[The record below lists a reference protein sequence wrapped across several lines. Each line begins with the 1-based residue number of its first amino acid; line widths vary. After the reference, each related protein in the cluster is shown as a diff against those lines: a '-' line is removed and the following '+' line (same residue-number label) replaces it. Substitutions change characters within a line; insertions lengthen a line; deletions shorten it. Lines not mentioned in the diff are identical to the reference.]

1 MIKEIHEYDFLNV
14 VGSQNVI
21 SYFYTNT
28 FHQYIDQ
35 HTAVVSY
42 SAYFCKDQ
50 FIYSIFNIAIY
61 NNLNIYNIHQ
71 MYNLNP

>member
-1 MIKEIHEYDFLNV
+1 MIKEIHKYDFLNV

-28 FHQYIDQ
+28 LHQYIDK

-50 FIYSIFNIAIY
+50 FIYSIFNI
-61 NNLNIYNIHQ
+61 
-71 MYNLNP
+71 